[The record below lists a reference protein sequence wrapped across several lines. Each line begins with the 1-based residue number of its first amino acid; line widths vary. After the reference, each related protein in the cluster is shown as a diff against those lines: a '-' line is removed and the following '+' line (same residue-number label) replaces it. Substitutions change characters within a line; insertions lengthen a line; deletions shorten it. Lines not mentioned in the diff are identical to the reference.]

1 MPVSYNLLPSR
12 QTMPW
17 YSFLPDR
24 LFSPHPRIA
33 RIQTSFFFALLL
45 FHYLAGSSLI
55 ALYFG
60 YSLSAQK
67 WKSTEKARVPSAH
80 LCIWNIETWFIIRLY
95 YTHLILTTMFCY
107 FKCIS
112 RVILFLLFF
121 RSCSASMTTCWK
133 NVVIKFLYFRVN
145 TGTGTTTPWRRSF

>member
-17 YSFLPDR
+17 NSFLLDR

-33 RIQTSFFFALLL
+33 RIQTSFFSRSSL
-45 FHYLAGSSLI
+45 FHYLAGSSPI

-80 LCIWNIETWFIIRLY
+80 LCIWNIETWFII
-95 YTHLILTTMFCY
+95 TSSNPINN
-107 FKCIS
+107 
-112 RVILFLLFF
+112 VLLFQMYL
-121 RSCSASMTTCWK
+121 SCDFISFIFQILLCLDDDLLEK
-133 NVVIKFLYFRVN
+133 
-145 TGTGTTTPWRRSF
+145 RRDKIPVF